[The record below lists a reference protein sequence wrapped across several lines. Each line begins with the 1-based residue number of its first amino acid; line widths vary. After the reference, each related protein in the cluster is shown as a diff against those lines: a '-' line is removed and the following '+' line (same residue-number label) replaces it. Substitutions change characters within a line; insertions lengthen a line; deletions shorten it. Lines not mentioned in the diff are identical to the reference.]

1 MQARNYRLV
10 LIENHPLLMDGLME
24 GIAETGD
31 MDVVGTARD
40 ADEGFQ
46 VALREK
52 PDLVLVNMGVSGRG
66 AFVLAS
72 DLAEQLPVARV
83 VFLSEFYSDILL
95 DEAMRLNVRGF
106 LLTNEPADQV
116 IISLRMVCRG
126 ETAFSAEIENRLEYD
141 QELGR
146 HAAKYQNRLSQLTS
160 RQLMV
165 LRHLSWGTDLDE
177 VAKDLSISRHTVH
190 SHKSA
195 IMRKLDI
202 RDPMELMRYA
212 IREGLAVP

>member
-1 MQARNYRLV
+1 MCAQRYRLV

-24 GIAETGD
+24 GIAETD
-31 MDVVGTARD
+31 DLVVVGAAHD
-40 ADEGFQ
+40 ADAGFQ
-46 VALREK
+46 VALREQ

-95 DEAMRLNVRGF
+95 DEALRLNVKGF
-106 LLTNEPADQV
+106 LLTNEPADHV
-116 IISLRMVCRG
+116 IAGLRMVCQG
-126 ETAFSAEIENRLEYD
+126 ETAFSAEVENRLEYD
-141 QELGR
+141 KDLGR
-146 HAAKYQNRLSQLTS
+146 FAAKYQNRLSQLTS

-177 VAKDLSISRHTVH
+177 VAKDLSITRHTVH

-202 RDPMELMRYA
+202 HDPMELMRYA

>member
-1 MQARNYRLV
+1 MRAQHYRVV
-10 LIENHPLLMDGLME
+10 LIENHPLLMDGLLE
-24 GIAETGD
+24 GISETED
-31 MDVVGTARD
+31 LVVVGTARD
-40 ADEGFQ
+40 ADAGFQ
-46 VALREK
+46 VALREL

-72 DLAEQLPVARV
+72 DLAEKLPVARV
-83 VFLSEFYSDILL
+83 VFLSEFFSDILL
-95 DEAMRLNVRGF
+95 DEAMRLNVKGF
-106 LLTNEPADQV
+106 LLTNEPAEQV
-116 IISLRMVCRG
+116 VAGLRRVCEG
-126 ETAFSAEIENRLEYD
+126 GTAFSAEIENRLEYD

-146 HAAKYQNRLSQLTS
+146 FAAKYQNRLSQLTS
-160 RQLMV
+160 RQLTV
-165 LRHLSWGTDLDE
+165 LRHLSWGTDIDE

-202 RDPMELMRYA
+202 HDPMELMRYA

>member
-1 MQARNYRLV
+1 MRAQPYRVV
-10 LIENHPLLMDGLME
+10 LIENHPLLMDGLLDA
-24 GIAETGD
+24 IAEAGD
-31 MDVVGTARD
+31 LAVVGTARD

-66 AFVLAS
+66 AFVLAG
-72 DLAEQLPVARV
+72 DLAEQLPLARV

-95 DEAMRLNVRGF
+95 DEAMRLNVKGF
-106 LLTNEPADQV
+106 LLTNEPANLV
-116 IISLRMVCRG
+116 IVGLRRVCQG
-126 ETAFSAEIENRLEYD
+126 DTAFSAEIENRLVYD

-146 HAAKYQNRLSQLTS
+146 HAALYQNRLSKLTA

-165 LRHLSWGTDLDE
+165 LRHLSWGTNVDD
-177 VAKDLSISRHTVH
+177 VARDLSISRHTVH

-202 RDPMELMRYA
+202 HDPMELMRYA